1 MPSAGEVDSRV
12 ENRADYEVVMSLG
25 APLSA
30 YMNWSDLA
38 KNHNKFYIVQA
49 LQKKGNIGLG
59 KPAWVY
65 TRWGRVGVVGSQN
78 MQQMSIEKALSDFA
92 KKKHEKTKKGYFEIQ
107 IASGAGG

>member
-1 MPSAGEVDSRV
+1 MGKTGRSSGASATTSKAMPKKTVNSMTDMQKEVEKAAKKESSATVPSAGEVDSRV

-49 LQKKGNIGLG
+49 L
-59 KPAWVY
+59 
-65 TRWGRVGVVGSQN
+65 
-78 MQQMSIEKALSDFA
+78 
-92 KKKHEKTKKGYFEIQ
+92 
-107 IASGAGG
+107 